1 MPVGS
6 KRIEIG
12 LIVLSETYQHR
23 RIYIL
28 KLLNIVCQSTDI
40 SDSLRAKITGDFNTM
55 TANARQDDA
64 RTRATE
70 ALSTSLAAL
79 CKAASDPL
87 RLDIMRVLSHDSFGV
102 QELATIFS
110 MPQPGMSHHL
120 KILSTAGFLATRR
133 QGNSIFYRRALLKS
147 DSDFPEFQSSLF
159 LSIDSLLLDEIYS
172 QRILKIYAD
181 RSSQSRLYFEKNV
194 EKFEENQGMLAELSQ
209 YLPNL
214 KEMLDLTALKKSS
227 RVMEVGPG
235 QGDLLK
241 ELTRRF
247 DQVVALDN
255 SGEMLALTK
264 GKVSSRE
271 KIEFVQ
277 SSLEDFDAKDRNFDA
292 VVLNMVLHHM
302 PSPQHSFQKIREIL
316 VKGGFLL
323 IADLGSHNQEW
334 ARASCGDVWL
344 GFDPQDLKEWA
355 ISSGFSE
362 DQSLYLGLKNGFQIQ
377 LRLFRAI

>member
-1 MPVGS
+1 
-6 KRIEIG
+6 
-12 LIVLSETYQHR
+12 
-23 RIYIL
+23 
-28 KLLNIVCQSTDI
+28 
-40 SDSLRAKITGDFNTM
+40 M
-55 TANARQDDA
+55 TAYARQDDP
-64 RTRATE
+64 RSKATD
-70 ALSTSLAAL
+70 ALSTSLATL

-102 QELATIFS
+102 QELATIFH

-120 KILSTAGFLATRR
+120 KILSKAGFLATRR
-133 QGNSIFYRRALLKS
+133 QGNSIFYRRTLLKADS
-147 DSDFPEFQSSLF
+147 EFSDFQASLF
-159 LSIDSLLLDEIYS
+159 LSIDALPLTDVYT
-172 QRILKIYAD
+172 QRIRKIYAD

-214 KEMLDLTALKKSS
+214 KEMLDLTRLPQSS

-241 ELTRRF
+241 ELSKRF
-247 DQVVALDN
+247 EQVVALDM

-264 GKVSSRE
+264 GKVSSRDR
-271 KIEFVQ
+271 IEFVQ
-277 SSLEDFDAKDRNFDA
+277 SSLEDFDAKDKVFDA
-292 VVLNMVLHHM
+292 VVLNMVLHHL

-316 VKGGFLL
+316 GKGGFLL

-355 ISSGFSE
+355 MSSGFSE